1 MGALA
6 RPYEVFARSRR
17 GDALRHIGGVHA
29 PSDAL
34 ARLYARW
41 VYDEET
47 WLDLAVVRR
56 EHLLPVS
63 AVQGDASAPAAPPG
77 ERAPA

>member
-1 MGALA
+1 MAAGT

-17 GDALRHIGGVHA
+17 GDALRHIGCVHA

-47 WLDLAVVRR
+47 WVDLAVVRR
-56 EHLLPVS
+56 EHLLTVT
-63 AVQGDASAPAAPPG
+63 AVQGEVSALAAAAEGGPA
-77 ERAPA
+77 

>member
-1 MGALA
+1 MAAAA

-17 GDALRHIGGVHA
+17 GDALRHIGCVHA

-34 ARLYARW
+34 ARLYAHW

-47 WLDLAVVRR
+47 WVDLAVVRR

-63 AVQGDASAPAAPPG
+63 AVQGEAPALAATA
-77 ERAPA
+77 ERGTA